1 MCGDQFEVKIVSLS
15 TPSTLSRHPNLRAW
29 HSDWHSVRE
38 VSLTDPSL
46 DSSLATPAHLLCAP
60 VYFSV
65 LCLTFC
71 FMPLS
76 LCLRWE
82 VVRELELAFP
92 RYTPCLR
99 GLQRWK
105 VMQLRRLTCWMPIL
119 SFRDILPK
127 YGNFYTYVHSC
138 VHTHTH
144 THTNTKFSC
153 FIKRN
158 YWIQSWQAWAA
169 LKMKRISY

>member
-1 MCGDQFEVKIVSLS
+1 M
-15 TPSTLSRHPNLRAW
+15 
-29 HSDWHSVRE
+29 
-38 VSLTDPSL
+38 TDPSL

-144 THTNTKFSC
+144 THKILMLYKTELLDSKLAGVSC
-153 FIKRN
+153 IENEENLILTIRFPLIE
-158 YWIQSWQAWAA
+158 AA
-169 LKMKRISY
+169 YCS